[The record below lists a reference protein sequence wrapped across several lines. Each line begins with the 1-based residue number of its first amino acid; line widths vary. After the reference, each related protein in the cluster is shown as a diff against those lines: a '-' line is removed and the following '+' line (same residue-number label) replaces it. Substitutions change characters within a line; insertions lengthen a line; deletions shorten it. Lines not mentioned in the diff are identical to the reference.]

1 MVVKCLLLGDWMKR
15 EREKRNITQLEVAE
29 SVGVSQAKIS
39 FWENNKTLP
48 SVYDLYKFSCLI
60 GLTSLGEI
68 PFDKIDFDKGER
80 VMERMSLYELP
91 ANDSIRTFEGKTYEL
106 KGFVGIEKETGEIEK
121 VTELYYRA
129 RTVVKNNHVIAKR
142 KNETDELKKVKPKK
156 IKVKANV

>member
-1 MVVKCLLLGDWMKR
+1 
-15 EREKRNITQLEVAE
+15 
-29 SVGVSQAKIS
+29 
-39 FWENNKTLP
+39 
-48 SVYDLYKFSCLI
+48 
-60 GLTSLGEI
+60 
-68 PFDKIDFDKGER
+68 
-80 VMERMSLYELP
+80 MERMSLYELP